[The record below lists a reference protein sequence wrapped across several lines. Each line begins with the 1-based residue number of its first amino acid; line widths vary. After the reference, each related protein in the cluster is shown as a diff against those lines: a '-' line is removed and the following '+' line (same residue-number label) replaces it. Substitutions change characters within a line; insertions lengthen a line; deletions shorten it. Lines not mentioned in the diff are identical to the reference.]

1 MQSGEET
8 MKPFFHWAAAA
19 CAAVL
24 LALPARAQNFPE
36 RPIRLIVPQAPGSA
50 TDVFIRLLTPKW
62 SELLGQ
68 PIVVDNR
75 PGAGAIIGTEA
86 VAKAPADG
94 YTLLFGGS
102 QTHAINKSLYSK
114 LSYDPIT
121 DFTPVGRVGA
131 QAMLLVSST
140 QVPVKNFSEL
150 LTHARQAGTGA
161 NFASSGN
168 GSSAHLGG
176 ALMNAETGLKA
187 QHVPYR
193 AIAQGLTDL
202 LSGQIMMMFYPFSAL
217 QGHIQAGKLNVMA
230 VASEKRTSYLPQV
243 PTTTELGFPN
253 IQLTAWF
260 AVYAP
265 AGTHRRN
272 VDILYSALEKA
283 VNDPDVQRRMAATGT
298 DPYLAGP
305 DEMARFGP
313 SEITRYRRIIQ
324 LAGAT
329 AD

>member
-1 MQSGEET
+1 
-8 MKPFFHWAAAA
+8 
-19 CAAVL
+19 
-24 LALPARAQNFPE
+24 
-36 RPIRLIVPQAPGSA
+36 
-50 TDVFIRLLTPKW
+50 
-62 SELLGQ
+62 
-68 PIVVDNR
+68 VVDNR

-114 LSYDPIT
+114 LSYDPIA

-243 PTTTELGFPN
+243 PTTTELGFP
-253 IQLTAWF
+253 I
-260 AVYAP
+260 
-265 AGTHRRN
+265 
-272 VDILYSALEKA
+272 S
-283 VNDPDVQRRMAATGT
+283 
-298 DPYLAGP
+298 
-305 DEMARFGP
+305 
-313 SEITRYRRIIQ
+313 S
-324 LAGAT
+324 
-329 AD
+329 